1 LLPDFSTPVDKEFNV
16 ALNILRSFGV
26 SKGVNFDG
34 YVVKAKSTY
43 GSADAGL
50 QETLPIPTHQRF
62 NGFGE
67 YSISTKQG
75 LMR

>member
-1 LLPDFSTPVDKEFNV
+1 LLPDFSTPIDKEVNV

-34 YVVKAKSTY
+34 YVVKAQSTY

-50 QETLPIPTHQRF
+50 
-62 NGFGE
+62 
-67 YSISTKQG
+67 
-75 LMR
+75 